1 MKENLRI
8 IGKRRFIIKF
18 IPMLVVMLAMALEVW
33 SFIVN
38 LENILYWLEFEPN
51 LIFVFKEIILPIIW
65 MLFLTACFV
74 LLCLIPDNL
83 ITYNTSTKIVKIRI
97 GKFFKKVDFF
107 VNEIDYVDY
116 AKVSLK
122 FNLFYMSSSGGYITI
137 VLKNGQTYVIS
148 DIVNGDLVKEKL
160 LDIVNKENNN

>member
-1 MKENLRI
+1 MKENLRV

-18 IPMLVVMLAMALEVW
+18 IPMFFVLLAMALEVW

-38 LENILYWLEFEPN
+38 LDNILYWLDSEPN
-51 LIFVFKEIILPIIW
+51 FMFIVKEIISPIIW

-74 LLCLIPDNL
+74 LLCLIPDNV
-83 ITYNTSTKIVKIRI
+83 ITYNTSTKIVKIRT
-97 GKFFKKVDFF
+97 GKFFKKVVFF

-122 FNLFYMSSSGGYITI
+122 FNFFYMSGSGGYITI
-137 VLKNGQTYVIS
+137 VLKNGQTYVVS
-148 DIVNGDLVKEKL
+148 DIVNGELVKEKL
-160 LDIVNKENNN
+160 LDIVNKEKND